1 MARGVLW
8 DVGNVIVRW
17 NPRTLYRPYFDD
29 PAAME
34 RFLTDVC
41 SPAWNLRADAGTPMA
56 QNVAELSAQFPHQA
70 ALISLW
76 HSRWTDMLSGCIEET
91 TAAMQALHARG
102 VPQYGLTNM
111 ESECWP
117 IVTTMS
123 PVFALFDGVVV
134 SGDEKIVKPDA
145 RIYQLVIDRFG
156 VAPQDLLFIDDSPAN
171 IAAAA
176 AMGFDTHLFD
186 DPSTLL
192 PALQARGLL

>member
-1 MARGVLW
+1 VSRGVLW

-17 NPRTLYRPYFDD
+17 NPRTLYRQHFDD

-56 QNVAELSAQFPHQA
+56 QNVAELSAQFPEHA
-70 ALISLW
+70 ELIGLW
-76 HSRWTDMLSGCIEET
+76 RSRWSDMLSGCIEET
-91 TAAMQALHARG
+91 VAAMQALQARG

-117 IVTTMS
+117 IVTAMS
-123 PVFALFDGVVV
+123 PVFGYLQGVVV
-134 SGDEKIVKPDA
+134 SGDEKIIKPDP

-156 VAPQDLLFIDDSPAN
+156 MAPADLLFIDDSPAN
-171 IAAAA
+171 IAGAA